1 LDFSFTQEKPNSNRK
16 LYTEQL
22 IIIKLK
28 GKPLKKSIAI
38 SILSSAL
45 FLLSTGA
52 NAAGGH
58 GGGGSSVAHKT
69 GGGCKST
76 VINHFVPKHLSKVD
90 AGSEFTFWVKGI
102 KDPSEVEVTAKKMP
116 VEMSFEEKSNFFS
129 FKGTLPKSL
138 KSAVRIKVKVNSK
151 KCPAEKGVLL
161 IINK

>member
-1 LDFSFTQEKPNSNRK
+1 V
-16 LYTEQL
+16 
-22 IIIKLK
+22 
-28 GKPLKKSIAI
+28 KPLKKSIVI
-38 SILSSAL
+38 SVLSSTL
-45 FLLSTGA
+45 FLLSANA

-58 GGGGSSVAHKT
+58 GGGGSSISHKT

-76 VINHFVPKHLSKVD
+76 IINHFVPKHLSKVE

-102 KDPSEVEVTAKKMP
+102 KDPTEVEVTAKNIP
-116 VEMSFEEKSNFFS
+116 IEISSEERSNFFA

-138 KSAVRIKVKVNSK
+138 KSAARIKVKVNSK